1 MLTNSLVVSL
11 AVLSIASPVFSAPL
25 SIRNLRLA
33 SLPSGAIGSLIKS
46 LGGGLLSGG
55 AIAGLEALLSGGGD
69 GAAAKRAVEDLSDEQ
84 LNTLLEWVNDNKGSL
99 SARGIA
105 KTISPIVQKIS
116 KRAVEDLN
124 DEQLNIL
131 LEWVNDNKD
140 SMLSTR
146 ALSSAPLIKKEISLN
161 ELD

>member
-1 MLTNSLVVSL
+1 MLTNSLIVSL

-69 GAAAKRAVEDLSDEQ
+69 GAAA
-84 LNTLLEWVNDNKGSL
+84 
-99 SARGIA
+99 
-105 KTISPIVQKIS
+105 
-116 KRAVEDLN
+116 
-124 DEQLNIL
+124 
-131 LEWVNDNKD
+131 
-140 SMLSTR
+140 
-146 ALSSAPLIKKEISLN
+146 
-161 ELD
+161 